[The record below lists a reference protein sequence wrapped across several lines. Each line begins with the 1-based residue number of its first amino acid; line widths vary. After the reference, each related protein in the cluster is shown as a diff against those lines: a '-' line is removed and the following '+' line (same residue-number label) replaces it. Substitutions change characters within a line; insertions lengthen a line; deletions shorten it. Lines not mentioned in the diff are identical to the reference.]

1 MIRFSHAV
9 SFGLALLGLAA
20 CGGGT
25 APDPSRAMAAAAPH
39 ENLTRIV
46 ERYWDERRPAGNPLT
61 PQFLADSLAV
71 ERRSLAELLTVP
83 SSGLDT
89 GSRLTYDIFKRQ
101 RQLAIEGFTYPAE
114 LMPVNPF
121 EGMPWQFALDAAD
134 LGRRPLAGA
143 KDYEDWL
150 AQIDGYVGWTHQAI
164 ANMREGMRRGYTS
177 PRVLMQRTL
186 PLLQSLGADTSANIF
201 YQTLQSMP
209 ESIKEPERTRLTSS
223 LNGAVRDKLLPAYR
237 ELYEFI
243 QSEYLP
249 RARTSVALTVLP
261 LGPSWYAYRIKRATG
276 TQLTAGEIHNMGV
289 AEVERV
295 RARLLSLAAGA
306 PLPGAAGVG
315 TAVGAGKAATSTAT
329 SMAAGA
335 GVATGAGVGAD
346 AGTGV
351 AAGAGEPLKA
361 YQDLKAQVL
370 AAVPTLFSAVPR
382 ADFEIRA
389 VSPTPWA
396 PPLPAY
402 QSATPDGR
410 TPAILYV
417 DAASST
423 ARPANLYISG
433 FLQEAIPGR
442 HFQSAFQQER
452 TDLPKFRRF
461 GTDPAFDDGWALYAA
476 SLGEELGLYRD
487 DEARRGVLLRQLGCA
502 AALVVDTGL
511 HALDWTPARA
521 ADYLRQQ
528 LSLSAAD
535 ADLVVD
541 RFVALP
547 GDALACTMGQ
557 LKIQALR
564 SRAQQILGARFDIHE
579 FHSEI
584 LRDGSMPL
592 DIFEAKMNLWLDAH

>member
-9 SFGLALLGLAA
+9 SFGLALLGLSA

-25 APDPSRAMAAAAPH
+25 APDPSRATAAAAPH

-186 PLLQSLGADTSANIF
+186 PLLQSLGKDTSANIF

-564 SRAQQILGARFDIHE
+564 SRAQQVLGARFDIHE

-584 LRDGSMPL
+584 LKDGSMPL

>member
-1 MIRFSHAV
+1 
-9 SFGLALLGLAA
+9 
-20 CGGGT
+20 
-25 APDPSRAMAAAAPH
+25 
-39 ENLTRIV
+39 LTRIV

-71 ERRSLAELLTVP
+71 ERRFLAELIAVP

-143 KDYEDWL
+143 QDYENWL
-150 AQIDGYVGWTHQAI
+150 AQIDAYVGWTHQAI

-186 PLLQSLGADTSANIF
+186 PLLQSLGTDTSANIF

-209 ESIKEPERTRLTSS
+209 ESIKEPERTHLTSS

-261 LGPSWYAYRIKRATG
+261 LGPSWYAYRIKRATD

-289 AEVERV
+289 AEVERI
-295 RARLLSLAAGA
+295 RARLLSLPAGA
-306 PLPGAAGVG
+306 PPPGAAGVG
-315 TAVGAGKAATSTAT
+315 TAMAASTAAAT
-329 SMAAGA
+329 
-335 GVATGAGVGAD
+335 GVAT
-346 AGTGV
+346 
-351 AAGAGEPLKA
+351 GAGEPLKA

-389 VSPTPWA
+389 VSPAPWA
-396 PPLPAY
+396 PRLPAY
-402 QSATPDGR
+402 QSAAPDGR

-423 ARPANLYISG
+423 ARPGNLDISG

-452 TDLPKFRRF
+452 ADLPKFRRF

-511 HALDWTPARA
+511 HAMDWTPARA

-564 SRAQQILGARFDIHE
+564 SRAQQVLGARFDIHE

-584 LRDGSMPL
+584 LKDGSMPL
-592 DIFEAKMNLWLDAH
+592 DVLEAKMNLWLGAH

>member
-25 APDPSRAMAAAAPH
+25 APAPSRATAAAAPH

-46 ERYWDERRPAGNPLT
+46 ERYWDERSPAGNPLT
-61 PQFLADSLAV
+61 PQYLADSLAV
-71 ERRSLAELLTVP
+71 ERRSLAELLSVP

-134 LGRRPLAGA
+134 LGRRPLARA
-143 KDYEDWL
+143 KDYENWL
-150 AQIDGYVGWTHQAI
+150 VQIDGYAGWTHQAI

-177 PRVLMQRTL
+177 PKVLMQRTL
-186 PLLQSLGADTSANIF
+186 PLLQSLGTDTSANIF

-209 ESIKEPERTRLTSS
+209 ESIKEPERTSLTSS

-295 RARLLSLAAGA
+295 RTRLLSLPAGA
-306 PLPGAAGVG
+306 PPPGAAGVG
-315 TAVGAGKAATSTAT
+315 TAMGASTTTSK
-329 SMAAGA
+329 AAGA
-335 GVATGAGVGAD
+335 DAAPGVGAD

-351 AAGAGEPLKA
+351 ATGAGEPLQA

-389 VSPTPWA
+389 ISPTLWA
-396 PPLPAY
+396 PRLPAY
-402 QSATPDGR
+402 QSAAPDGR

-423 ARPANLYISG
+423 ARPANVDISG

-547 GDALACTMGQ
+547 GDALACTVGQ

-564 SRAQQILGARFDIHE
+564 SRAQQVLGARFDIHE

-584 LRDGSMPL
+584 LKDGSMPL
-592 DIFEAKMNLWLDAH
+592 DILEEKMNLWLDAH